1 MLTVTCE
8 TPGTLR
14 AEQRPKPERGRD
26 EVLVRIKRI
35 GVCGTDL
42 HIFSGNQPY
51 LSYPRVM
58 GHELSGIVEEAP
70 ADSTLSSGDPVYI
83 VPYLSCGSCHA
94 CQFSSVPFASVGPIT
109 STGSPNSLSTIS

>member
-14 AEQRPKPERGRD
+14 ADHRLKPTRGQG
-26 EVLVRIKRI
+26 EVLVRIKRV

-58 GHELSGIVEEAP
+58 GHELSGVVEEAP
-70 ADSTLSSGDPVYI
+70 AGSSLAPGDRST
-83 VPYLSCGSCHA
+83 SCPTSPAVTATPAARARPTAAATSRCW
-94 CQFSSVPFASVGPIT
+94 AST
-109 STGSPNSLSTIS
+109 ATAA